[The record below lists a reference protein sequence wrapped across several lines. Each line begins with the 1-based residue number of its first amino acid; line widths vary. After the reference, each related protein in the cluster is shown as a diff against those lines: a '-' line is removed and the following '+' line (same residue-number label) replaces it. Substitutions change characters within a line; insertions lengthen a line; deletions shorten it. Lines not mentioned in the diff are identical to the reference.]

1 MYIIPIIANKF
12 TCNLDINGEN
22 KTLVLEFNYNAV
34 GDMWKMSILNETEEV
49 LISNIPLLPTTNLLE
64 QYSYMNLGSAV
75 LIPNTD
81 EVKEEYPSMNTL
93 KDNYTLFWGDND
105 ELDIE

>member
-22 KTLVLEFNYNAV
+22 KTLILEFNYNSV
-34 GDMWKMSILNETEEV
+34 GDMWKMSILNEIEEV

-64 QYSYMNLGSAV
+64 QYSYMILGSAV

>member
-1 MYIIPIIANKF
+1 MYIIPIISNKF

-22 KTLVLEFNYNAV
+22 KTLILEFNYNPV
-34 GDMWKMSILNETEEV
+34 GDMWKMTILNESEDI

-64 QYSYMNLGSAV
+64 QYSYMNLGSAI

-81 EVKEEYPSMNTL
+81 EVKEEYPSIDTL

-105 ELDIE
+105 EFDIK